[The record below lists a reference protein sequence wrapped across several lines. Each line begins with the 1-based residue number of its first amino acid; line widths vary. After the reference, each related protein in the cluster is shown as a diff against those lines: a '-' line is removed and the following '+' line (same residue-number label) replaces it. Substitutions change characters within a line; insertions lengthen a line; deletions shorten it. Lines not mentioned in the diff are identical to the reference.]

1 MNSLEFT
8 ILNNL
13 VTNDQFRRQA
23 FPYLKKEYFEEEHNK
38 LLFDLISNFIDK
50 YGKCPTKESLAIDL
64 QNVTSLTDQQFKIS
78 LEAIDKVNDEKL
90 DQTWLVDSTEE
101 WCRNRAI
108 YLSLLES
115 IQIADGKDAVSYTHL
130 RAHET

>member
-13 VTNDQFRRQA
+13 VTNDHFRRQA

-50 YGKCPTKESLAIDL
+50 YEKCPTKESLAIDL
-64 QNVTSLTDQQFKIS
+64 QNVGSLTDQQFKIS
-78 LEAIDKVNDEKL
+78 LESIDKVSNEKV
-90 DQTWLVDSTEE
+90 DQKWVLE
-101 WCRNRAI
+101 RNVAW
-108 YLSLLES
+108 E
-115 IQIADGKDAVSYTHL
+115 AFL
-130 RAHET
+130 RSNEVCGQT